1 MVRIFLVLPLML
13 ALMLLGGCER
23 QSVTPTRVP
32 HEITAVT
39 QPFLQAVRRGDQRT
53 AEKYV
58 VPGFIDD
65 SNVQFKDMSAILKK
79 SPPLVP
85 AIHLKQMDSS
95 YVTYAAQDGPR
106 WITAEIRVARVDGKS
121 VVEYWDVTAATQP
134 PEMLRHAQ
142 DMRQYMRYAM
152 IGAALS
158 ALAGLALLIWLVRN
172 RTHIIS
178 PNAVVETRR
187 VASTVRDS
195 VEAPSP

>member
-1 MVRIFLVLPLML
+1 MARIFLVLPLML
-13 ALMLLGGCER
+13 ASMLLGGCER

-32 HEITAVT
+32 NEITAVT
-39 QPFLQAVRRGDQRT
+39 QPFLQAVRRGDQRS
-53 AEKYV
+53 AEKYLA
-58 VPGFIDD
+58 PGFIDD

-79 SPPLVP
+79 SPPMVP

-106 WITAEIRVARVDGKS
+106 WITAEIRVARVGGKS
-121 VVEYWDVTAATQP
+121 VVEYWDVTAANQP
-134 PEMLRHAQ
+134 PEMLQHAQ
-142 DMRQYMRYAM
+142 DMRLYMRYAK
-152 IGAALS
+152 GAALS
-158 ALAGLALLIWLVRN
+158 ALTGLALLIWLVRN

-195 VEAPSP
+195 KQAPSP